1 VLVASA
7 LLWPGCAQ
15 NVVAPDEVVT
25 SESVS
30 GTLEPFG
37 TVVYPFTVPE
47 DGVVTIT
54 VMALVRRPPPLPWE
68 EPPGTDGPPAAEDGP
83 PGGVPGHTDEPP
95 GAVDLPVPPTVVVG
109 LAIGTW
115 DGATCTP
122 LAERTD
128 ATTFTVIAGTAL
140 AGEFCMWIFD
150 PGGVTDPVEYEIQ
163 VDHP

>member
-1 VLVASA
+1 VLAASA

-15 NVVAPDEVVT
+15 SVVAPDDVAT
-25 SESVS
+25 SESFS
-30 GTLEPFG
+30 GTLQPSG
-37 TVVYPFTVPE
+37 AVAYPFTVPE

-54 VMALVRRPPPLPWE
+54 VMNLVRRTPPPPWE
-68 EPPGTDGPPAAEDGP
+68 EPSGTDGPAAAEDGP
-83 PGGVPGHTDEPP
+83 PEGVPGHTDEPP
-95 GAVDLPVPPTVVVG
+95 GAEDLPVPPTVVVG

-115 DGATCTP
+115 DGAVCTP

-140 AGEFCMWIFD
+140 AGEFCVRIFD
-150 PGGVTDPVEYEIQ
+150 AGGVSDPVEYQIQ